1 MCRSVMFWLTCLLA
15 LGSFTGRAAAHRPT
29 DQPHQLY
36 QMGDLTLESGQV
48 IKDFAISY
56 VTHGTLNARKSNA
69 ILMVTALS
77 GNHHRL
83 DFLIGPGRALDPT
96 QYFIICTDAI
106 GNGLTTSPSNSKA
119 QPRMQFPRFTIRDM
133 VQSQH
138 RLLKEKLGI
147 DHVVAVIG
155 PSMGGMQALQWGVS
169 HADFTDS
176 LVALVP
182 LARTPAWSIVV
193 VDASRKAI
201 MLDPAWNGG
210 NYTSP
215 PVNGVRLWRDI
226 LAFLSART
234 PEMYRYQF
242 ANPLDVLPW
251 LKAQEDALMN
261 VFDANDYIY
270 QTWAYET
277 HDLGSTP
284 GMNGDLIKALRTIK
298 AKTLIMTGVK
308 DLLNPEWEPLDAA
321 HYIRDVRT
329 VTINPTSITGHFA
342 AGGFI
347 SADVEQINAEAGT
360 FLDIVTQRGAKLR

>member
-1 MCRSVMFWLTCLLA
+1 MYRPVLCLLTCLLV
-15 LGSFTGRAAAHRPT
+15 LGSFTNRAAAHRPT

-56 VTHGTLNARKSNA
+56 VTHGALNAKKSNA

-96 QYFIICTDAI
+96 KYFIICTDAI
-106 GNGLTTSPSNSKA
+106 GNGLTTSPSNSTA
-119 QPRMQFPRFTIRDM
+119 QPRMQFPRFAIRDM

-147 DHVVAVIG
+147 DHVVTVIG

-169 HADFTDS
+169 HPDFMES

-215 PVNGVRLWRDI
+215 PANGIRLWRDI
-226 LAFLSART
+226 LGFLSART

-242 ANPLDVLPW
+242 ANPRDVLPW
-251 LKAQEDALMN
+251 LKAQEDTLMN

-277 HDLGSTP
+277 HDLGSTA
-284 GMNGDLIKALRTIK
+284 GMNGDLVKALRTIK
-298 AKTLIMTGVK
+298 AKTLMMTGVK
-308 DLLNPEWEPLDAA
+308 DLLNPEWEPLEAA

-347 SADVEQINAEAGT
+347 PADVEQMNAEVGA
-360 FLDIVTQRGAKLR
+360 FLDIVTQQGAKLR

>member
-1 MCRSVMFWLTCLLA
+1 MYRPVLCLLTCLLA
-15 LGSFTGRAAAHRPT
+15 LGSFTSRAAAHRPT

-56 VTHGTLNARKSNA
+56 VTHGALNAKKSNA

-83 DFLIGPGRALDPT
+83 DFLIGSGRAIDPT
-96 QYFIICTDAI
+96 KYFIICTDAI
-106 GNGLTTSPSNSKA
+106 GNGLATSPSNSTA

-147 DHVVAVIG
+147 DHVVTVIG

-169 HADFTDS
+169 HPDFMDS

-215 PVNGVRLWRDI
+215 PANGVRLWRDI
-226 LAFLSART
+226 LGFLSART

-242 ANPLDVLPW
+242 ANPRDVLPW
-251 LKAQEDALMN
+251 LKAQEDTLMN

-284 GMNGDLIKALRTIK
+284 GMNGDLVKALRTIK
-298 AKTLIMTGVK
+298 AKTLILLGSK
-308 DLLNPEWEPLDAA
+308 DLLNPEWEPQDAA
-321 HYIRDVRT
+321 KNIRNAKV
-329 VTINPTSITGHFA
+329 VTIRPAAVTGHAA
-342 AGGFI
+342 AGGAF
-347 SADVEQINAEAGT
+347 APDVEFINRETIG
-360 FLDIVTQRGAKLR
+360 FLDVATEGGKKGN